1 MNPCVNGLK
10 QSELPGLLASS
21 SMDIIKGKIF
31 LICLLLI
38 FQFSCICITTSA
50 DSDDAL
56 NSSDPTEIV
65 NVLNQHISQ
74 LGKLDELVKNLTE
87 LVTRLESRVLESR
100 TEISSL
106 DDKFVHADRPTSDS
120 KKHSENGF
128 VDEGSVRD
136 NKVEPLGAVSVTRH
150 SLFWSERFQF
160 VSAVKLDTKAT
171 SLNVLPFKDV
181 EGLSKYIAV
190 GDDLGNFYIFTRYGE
205 VMLQFNTL
213 TNSRIT
219 SILSYFSVYR
229 NESIVVTGHGNGVI
243 LVHKV
248 WEIPNGDES
257 SLLERQTVHK
267 LDQQIGSAIS
277 ILEIHHVGRTR
288 YIVSIDVSGTIK
300 VFKDGGSVIGTI
312 VPNNRPLAFLKQ
324 KLLFLTETGAGSLD
338 LRTMKLREA
347 PCEGFNGSYAL
358 NYVFDASDRGKAY
371 GFTSGGEL
379 VHLLIYG
386 DSMNFK
392 CRVRSKKKF
401 DVDHGPLAFEAIK
414 GYFLIVSQEKVFVY
428 NVSSQLYVR
437 AGLPRL
443 VFSAG
448 LDEIIASF
456 LNYRAMGRLDSKND
470 EAIPLIASD
479 HEKLVILSLGSGY
492 IGMYRS
498 NLPVT
503 KGEFSTMLWST
514 PVLFFILF
522 LFVAWH
528 FFANK
533 KEALTSWGPDD
544 PFTNGAA
551 SGQGERSF
559 GDPTSRN
566 HDIMD
571 LRGGGGSNNGGG
583 GNGGGGGIRGPPRRY
598 GSPTRYVGSAGNS
611 FRPTSIDTNS
621 RPASVDPD
629 FRGSELKFRGSNMES
644 SGFGKR
650 REGLFGNSQVVDD
663 HGS

>member
-1 MNPCVNGLK
+1 M
-10 QSELPGLLASS
+10 ET
-21 SMDIIKGKIF
+21 KGKCFIF
-31 LICLLLI
+31 LLLI
-38 FQFSCICITTSA
+38 YQFSTISYATCTDTI
-50 DSDDAL
+50 
-56 NSSDPTEIV
+56 DPTEIIK
-65 NVLNQHISQ
+65 VLNQHISQ

-87 LVTRLESRVLESR
+87 LVTKLESRGLE
-100 TEISSL
+100 L
-106 DDKFVHADRPTSDS
+106 DSPRVS
-120 KKHSENGF
+120 KDIEKPVVDTNKP
-128 VDEGSVRD
+128 DEGGDVSDGDIIVKGS
-136 NKVEPLGAVSVTRH
+136 NKVEQFGAVSVTKH

-190 GDDLGNFYIFTRYGE
+190 GDDLGNFYVFTRYGE
-205 VMLQFNTL
+205 VMLQFDTK
-213 TNSRIT
+213 TDSPIM
-219 SILSYFSVYR
+219 SMLSYLSVFR
-229 NESIVVTGHGNGVI
+229 NESVVVTGHGNGVI

-248 WEIPNGDES
+248 WEVPNGDELS
-257 SLLERQTVHK
+257 SVERATVRK
-267 LDQQIGSAIS
+267 LDQEIGSAIR

-288 YIVSIDVSGTIK
+288 YIVSIDVGGKIK
-300 VFKDGGSVIGTI
+300 VFKEGGSVIGTI
-312 VPNNRPLAFLKQ
+312 VPGSRPLAFLKQ
-324 KLLFLTETGAGSLD
+324 KLLFLTATGAGSLD

-347 PCEGFNGSYAL
+347 PCEGLNGSYAL

-392 CRVRSKKKF
+392 CRVRSKKKV

-456 LNYRAMGRLDSKND
+456 LNYRALGRLDSRKD
-470 EAIPLIASD
+470 GVIPLIASD
-479 HEKLVILSLGSGY
+479 HEKLVILSLGTGY

-503 KGEFSTMLWST
+503 KGEFNTMLWST

-533 KEALTSWGPDD
+533 KDALTSWGPDD
-544 PFTNGAA
+544 PFTSGAP
-551 SGQGERSF
+551 SGPAERSF

-566 HDIMD
+566 HDMMD
-571 LRGGGGSNNGGG
+571 LRGGAGPGGANNVGSSAGSS
-583 GNGGGGGIRGPPRRY
+583 IRGPPRRY
-598 GSPTRYVGSAGNS
+598 GSPTRYTGPGGSS
-611 FRPTSIDTNS
+611 FRPTSIDPNS

-629 FRGSELKFRGSNMES
+629 YRGSELKYRGSNIES
-644 SGFGKR
+644 SGFTQR
-650 REGLFGNSQVVDD
+650 RESLFVNSQVVDD

>member
-1 MNPCVNGLK
+1 MGT
-10 QSELPGLLASS
+10 
-21 SMDIIKGKIF
+21 KGKCFCIY
-31 LICLLLI
+31 LLLI
-38 FQFSCICITTSA
+38 FRSFSICNTTST
-50 DSDDAL
+50 DTDNPSDL
-56 NSSDPTEIV
+56 SDPTEIV
-65 NVLNQHISQ
+65 NVLHQHISQ
-74 LGKLDELVKNLTE
+74 LGKLDELVKSLSE
-87 LVTRLESRVLESR
+87 LVTRLESRVLESP
-100 TEISSL
+100 TEIRRSSN
-106 DDKFVHADRPTSDS
+106 DKFIQEEELRSDS
-120 KKHSENGF
+120 KNIDEENSF
-128 VDEGSVRD
+128 VDESTSVRD
-136 NKVEPLGAVSVTRH
+136 NRVERLGAVSVTKH

-171 SLNVLPFKDV
+171 SLNVLPFKDL

-190 GDDLGNFYIFTRYGE
+190 GDDLGNFYVFTRYGE

-213 TNSRIT
+213 TNSPIT
-219 SILSYFSVYR
+219 AILSYLSVFR
-229 NESIVVTGHGNGVI
+229 NETIVVTGHGNGVI
-243 LVHKV
+243 LVHRV
-248 WEIPNGDES
+248 WEIPTGDES
-257 SLLERQTVHK
+257 NLLERETIHK
-267 LDQQIGSAIS
+267 LDQELGSAIS
-277 ILEIHHVGRTR
+277 IMEIHHVGRTR
-288 YIVSIDVSGTIK
+288 YTVAIDIGGTIK
-300 VFKDGGSVIGTI
+300 VFKEGGSVIGTI
-312 VPNNRPLAFLKQ
+312 VPSSRPLAFLKQ

-401 DVDHGPLAFEAIK
+401 DIDHGPLSFEAIK

-456 LNYRAMGRLDSKND
+456 LNYRAIGRSIDGKKD
-470 EAIPLIASD
+470 EIVPLIASD
-479 HEKLVILSLGSGY
+479 HDKLVILSLGSGY

-503 KGEFSTMLWST
+503 KGEFNTMLWST

-533 KEALTSWGPDD
+533 KEALTSWGTDD
-544 PFTNGAA
+544 PFVNGAPP
-551 SGQGERSF
+551 GPGERSF

-566 HDIMD
+566 HDMMD
-571 LRGGGGSNNGGG
+571 LRGGGSGGGSGGGGG
-583 GNGGGGGIRGPPRRY
+583 GNGGGGGMRGPPPRRY
-598 GSPTRYVGSAGNS
+598 GEYVGPGGNS
-611 FRPTSIDTNS
+611 FRPTSIDPNP

-629 FRGSELKFRGSNMES
+629 FRGSELKYRGANMES

-650 REGLFGNSQVVDD
+650 REGLFVNNQVVDD

>member
-1 MNPCVNGLK
+1 MAITGK
-10 QSELPGLLASS
+10 FSF
-21 SMDIIKGKIF
+21 IIS
-31 LICLLLI
+31 LLLI
-38 FQFSCICITTSA
+38 FSFSYVST
-50 DSDDAL
+50 DSDDV
-56 NSSDPTEIV
+56 SDPTQIAKL
-65 NVLNQHISQ
+65 LNQHISQ

-87 LVTRLESRVLESR
+87 LVTRLESRVSESP
-100 TEISSL
+100 TEIRSL
-106 DDKFVHADRPTSDS
+106 NDNSVHEDKSVTDSD
-120 KKHSENGF
+120 ENG
-128 VDEGSVRD
+128 VVSEVSVTDAVR
-136 NKVEPLGAVSVTRH
+136 VERLGAVSVTKH

-160 VSAVKLDTKAT
+160 VSAVKLDTKPT

-181 EGLSKYIAV
+181 DKLSKYIAV
-190 GDDLGNFYIFTRYGE
+190 GDDLGNLYIFTRYGE
-205 VMLQFNTL
+205 VMLQFDTL
-213 TNSRIT
+213 TSSPIT
-219 SILSYFSVYR
+219 SMLSYLSAFR
-229 NESIVVTGHGNGVI
+229 NESIVVTGHENGVI

-257 SLLERQTVHK
+257 SSVLRETVHK
-267 LDQQIGSAIS
+267 LDQNIGSGIS

-288 YIVSIDVSGTIK
+288 YIVSIDVSGTIRVLK
-300 VFKDGGSVIGTI
+300 EGGSVIGTI
-312 VPNNRPLAFLKQ
+312 VPSNRPIAFLKQ

-347 PCEGFNGSYAL
+347 ACEGFNGSYAL

-428 NVSSQLYVR
+428 NVSSQLYAR

-448 LDEIIASF
+448 LDEIVASF
-456 LNYRAMGRLDSKND
+456 LNYQAMGRLNSRKA

-479 HEKLVILSLGSGY
+479 HEKLVVLSLRSGY
-492 IGMYRS
+492 IGMYHS

-503 KGEFSTMLWST
+503 KGEFNTMLWST

-544 PFTNGAA
+544 PFANAPPAA
-551 SGQGERSF
+551 PGERSF
-559 GDPTSRN
+559 GDP
-566 HDIMD
+566 IMD
-571 LRGGGGSNNGGG
+571 MRSGGP
-583 GNGGGGGIRGPPRRY
+583 GGGGGGTGAGMRGMPRRY
-598 GSPTRYVGSAGNS
+598 GSPTRFPGPGANS
-611 FRPTSIDTNS
+611 FRPSGIDSNP
-621 RPASVDPD
+621 RPGSVEPD
-629 FRGSELKFRGSNMES
+629 FIGSELKYRGQSMET

-650 REGLFGNSQVVDD
+650 REGLFVNSQVVED

>member
-1 MNPCVNGLK
+1 
-10 QSELPGLLASS
+10 
-21 SMDIIKGKIF
+21 MDTKGKFFCIYF
-31 LICLLLI
+31 LLI
-38 FQFSCICITTSA
+38 FHFFCICNTTSTE
-50 DSDDAL
+50 SDNPSDL
-56 NSSDPTEIV
+56 SDPSHPTELV
-65 NVLNQHISQ
+65 NVLHQHISQ
-74 LGKLDELVKNLTE
+74 LGKLEELVKNLSE
-87 LVTRLESRVLESR
+87 LVTRLESRVSESPI
-100 TEISSL
+100 EIRSSNDKFIHEEKLRFDSEKVHENGIVDESSL
-106 DDKFVHADRPTSDS
+106 
-120 KKHSENGF
+120 
-128 VDEGSVRD
+128 RD
-136 NKVEPLGAVSVTRH
+136 NRVERLGAVSVTKH

-181 EGLSKYIAV
+181 EGFSKYIAV
-190 GDDLGNFYIFTRYGE
+190 GDDLGNFYVFTRYGD

-213 TNSRIT
+213 TNSPIT
-219 SILSYFSVYR
+219 AMLSYLSVFR

-243 LVHKV
+243 LVHRV
-248 WEIPNGDES
+248 WEIPTSDES
-257 SLLERQTVHK
+257 NLLERETIHK
-267 LDQQIGSAIS
+267 LDQDLGSPIS
-277 ILEIHHVGRTR
+277 IMEIHHVGRTR
-288 YIVSIDVSGTIK
+288 YTVAIDTGGTIK
-300 VFKDGGSVIGTI
+300 VFKEGGSVIGTV
-312 VPNNRPLAFLKQ
+312 VPTSRPLAFLKQ

-401 DVDHGPLAFEAIK
+401 NIDHGPLSFEAIK

-456 LNYRAMGRLDSKND
+456 LNYRAIGRTIDDEKN
-470 EAIPLIASD
+470 EIVPLIASD
-479 HEKLVILSLGSGY
+479 HDKLVILSLGSGY

-503 KGEFSTMLWST
+503 KGEFNTMLWST

-544 PFTNGAA
+544 PFTTNGAPT
-551 SGQGERSF
+551 GPTERSF
-559 GDPTSRN
+559 GDPSSRN

-571 LRGGGGSNNGGG
+571 LRGGGGGGG
-583 GNGGGGGIRGPPRRY
+583 GGGVSGSNGGGGIRGPPRRY
-598 GSPTRYVGSAGNS
+598 GSPTRYVGPAGNS
-611 FRPTSIDTNS
+611 FRPSSIDPNS
-621 RPASVDPD
+621 RPAGVDPD
-629 FRGSELKFRGSNMES
+629 FRGSELKYRGGNMEN

-650 REGLFGNSQVVDD
+650 REGLFVNNQGVDE

>member
-1 MNPCVNGLK
+1 MGT
-10 QSELPGLLASS
+10 
-21 SMDIIKGKIF
+21 KGKCFCIY
-31 LICLLLI
+31 LLLI
-38 FQFSCICITTSA
+38 FRSFSICSTTST
-50 DSDDAL
+50 DTDNPSDL
-56 NSSDPTEIV
+56 SDPTEIV
-65 NVLNQHISQ
+65 NVLHQHISQ
-74 LGKLDELVKNLTE
+74 LGKLDELVKSLSE
-87 LVTRLESRVLESR
+87 LVTRLESRVLESP
-100 TEISSL
+100 TEIRRSSN
-106 DDKFVHADRPTSDS
+106 DKFIQEEELRSDS
-120 KKHSENGF
+120 KKIDEENSF
-128 VDEGSVRD
+128 VDESTSVRD
-136 NKVEPLGAVSVTRH
+136 NRVERLGAVSVTKH

-171 SLNVLPFKDV
+171 SLNVLPFKDL

-190 GDDLGNFYIFTRYGE
+190 GDDLGNFYVFTRYGE

-213 TNSRIT
+213 TNSPIT
-219 SILSYFSVYR
+219 AILSYLSVFR
-229 NESIVVTGHGNGVI
+229 NETIVVTGHGNGVI
-243 LVHKV
+243 LVHRV
-248 WEIPNGDES
+248 WEIPTSDES
-257 SLLERQTVHK
+257 NLLERETLHK
-267 LDQQIGSAIS
+267 LDQELGSAIS
-277 ILEIHHVGRTR
+277 IMEIHHVGRTR
-288 YIVSIDVSGTIK
+288 YTVAIDIGGTIK
-300 VFKDGGSVIGTI
+300 VFKEGGSVIGTI
-312 VPNNRPLAFLKQ
+312 VPSSRPLAFLKQ

-401 DVDHGPLAFEAIK
+401 DIDHGPLSFEAIK

-456 LNYRAMGRLDSKND
+456 LNYRAIGRSIDGKKD
-470 EAIPLIASD
+470 EIVPLIASD
-479 HEKLVILSLGSGY
+479 HDKLVILSLGSGY

-503 KGEFSTMLWST
+503 KGEFNTMLWST

-544 PFTNGAA
+544 PFVNGAPP
-551 SGQGERSF
+551 GPGERSF
-559 GDPTSRN
+559 GDTTSRN
-566 HDIMD
+566 HDMMER
-571 LRGGGGSNNGGG
+571 RGGGGGGG
-583 GNGGGGGIRGPPRRY
+583 GGGGSGNGGGGGGGMRGPPPRRY
-598 GSPTRYVGSAGNS
+598 GDYVGPGGNS
-611 FRPTSIDTNS
+611 FRPTSIDPNP

-629 FRGSELKFRGSNMES
+629 FRGSELKYRGGNMES

-650 REGLFGNSQVVDD
+650 REGLFVNNQVGDD

>member
-1 MNPCVNGLK
+1 
-10 QSELPGLLASS
+10 
-21 SMDIIKGKIF
+21 MDTKGKCFFIY
-31 LICLLLI
+31 LLLI
-38 FQFSCICITTSA
+38 FQFFSICNTTSTDTD
-50 DSDDAL
+50 DSSDM
-56 NSSDPTEIV
+56 SDPTEIV
-65 NVLNQHISQ
+65 NVLHQHISQ
-74 LGKLDELVKNLTE
+74 LGKLEELVKNLSE
-87 LVTRLESRVLESR
+87 LVTRLESRVLEPSIEVR
-100 TEISSL
+100 SSN
-106 DDKFVHADRPTSDS
+106 DKFLHDEVLRSDS
-120 KKHSENGF
+120 KTPDENGF
-128 VDEGSVRD
+128 PDEGSVRD
-136 NKVEPLGAVSVTRH
+136 NRVERLGAVSVTKH

-171 SLNVLPFKDV
+171 SLNVLPFKDL

-190 GDDLGNFYIFTRYGE
+190 GDDLGNFYVFTRYGE

-213 TNSRIT
+213 TNSPIT
-219 SILSYFSVYR
+219 AMLSYLSVFR
-229 NESIVVTGHGNGVI
+229 NETIVVTGHGNGVI
-243 LVHKV
+243 LVHRI

-257 SLLERQTVHK
+257 NLLERETSHK
-267 LDQQIGSAIS
+267 LDQELGSSIS
-277 ILEIHHVGRTR
+277 IMEIHHIGRTR
-288 YIVSIDVSGTIK
+288 YTVAIDIGGTIK
-300 VFKDGGSVIGTI
+300 VFKEGGSVIGTI
-312 VPNNRPLAFLKQ
+312 VPTSRPLAFLKQ

-456 LNYRAMGRLDSKND
+456 LNYRASGRSIDGRKD
-470 EAIPLIASD
+470 EIVPLIASD
-479 HEKLVILSLGSGY
+479 HDKLVILSLGSGY

-503 KGEFSTMLWST
+503 KGEFNTMLWST

-544 PFTNGAA
+544 PFTNGVTAPT
-551 SGQGERSF
+551 GPGERSF

-566 HDIMD
+566 HDIME
-571 LRGGGGSNNGGG
+571 LRGGAAGGGGGGG
-583 GNGGGGGIRGPPRRY
+583 GNGGGGGGGMRGPPRRY
-598 GSPTRYVGSAGNS
+598 GSPTRYVGPAGNS
-611 FRPTSIDTNS
+611 FRPGSIDPNP
-621 RPASVDPD
+621 RPGSVDPPD
-629 FRGSELKFRGSNMES
+629 FRGSELKYRGANMES

-650 REGLFGNSQVVDD
+650 REGLFVNNQVVDD

>member
-1 MNPCVNGLK
+1 
-10 QSELPGLLASS
+10 
-21 SMDIIKGKIF
+21 MDTKGKCFFIY
-31 LICLLLI
+31 LLLI
-38 FQFSCICITTSA
+38 FQFFSICNTTSTDTD
-50 DSDDAL
+50 DSSDM
-56 NSSDPTEIV
+56 SDPTEIV
-65 NVLNQHISQ
+65 NVLHQHISQ
-74 LGKLDELVKNLTE
+74 LGKLEELVKNLSE
-87 LVTRLESRVLESR
+87 LVTRLESRVLEPPIEVR
-100 TEISSL
+100 SSN
-106 DDKFVHADRPTSDS
+106 DKFLHDEALRSDS
-120 KKHSENGF
+120 KTPDENGF
-128 VDEGSVRD
+128 PDEGSVRD
-136 NKVEPLGAVSVTRH
+136 NRVERLGAVSVTKH

-171 SLNVLPFKDV
+171 SLNVLPFKDL

-190 GDDLGNFYIFTRYGE
+190 GDDLGNFYVFTRYGE

-213 TNSRIT
+213 TNSPIT
-219 SILSYFSVYR
+219 AMLSYLSVFR
-229 NESIVVTGHGNGVI
+229 NETIVVTGHGNGVI
-243 LVHKV
+243 LVHRI

-257 SLLERQTVHK
+257 NLLERETSHK
-267 LDQQIGSAIS
+267 LDQELGSAIS
-277 ILEIHHVGRTR
+277 IMEIHHIGRTR
-288 YIVSIDVSGTIK
+288 YTVAIDIGGTIK
-300 VFKDGGSVIGTI
+300 VFKEGGSVIGTI
-312 VPNNRPLAFLKQ
+312 VPTSRPLAFLKQ

-401 DVDHGPLAFEAIK
+401 DVDHGPLSFEAIK
-414 GYFLIVSQEKVFVY
+414 GYFLIVSREKVFVY

-456 LNYRAMGRLDSKND
+456 LNYRASGRSIDGRKD
-470 EAIPLIASD
+470 EIVPLIASD
-479 HEKLVILSLGSGY
+479 HDKLVILSLGSGY

-503 KGEFSTMLWST
+503 KGEFNTMLWST

-544 PFTNGAA
+544 PFTNGVAA
-551 SGQGERSF
+551 PAGPGERSF

-566 HDIMD
+566 HDIME
-571 LRGGGGSNNGGG
+571 RRGGAGGGGGGA
-583 GNGGGGGIRGPPRRY
+583 GNGGGGSGGMRGPPRMY
-598 GSPTRYVGSAGNS
+598 GSSTQYVGPAGNS
-611 FRPTSIDTNS
+611 FRPGSIDPNP
-621 RPASVDPD
+621 RPGSVDPPD
-629 FRGSELKFRGSNMES
+629 FRGSELKYRGANMES

-650 REGLFGNSQVVDD
+650 REGLFVNNQVVDD

>member
-1 MNPCVNGLK
+1 
-10 QSELPGLLASS
+10 
-21 SMDIIKGKIF
+21 MDTKGKCFFIY
-31 LICLLLI
+31 LLLI
-38 FQFSCICITTSA
+38 FQFFSICNTTSTDTD
-50 DSDDAL
+50 DSSDM
-56 NSSDPTEIV
+56 SDPTEIV
-65 NVLNQHISQ
+65 NVLHQHISQ
-74 LGKLDELVKNLTE
+74 LGKLEELVKNLSE
-87 LVTRLESRVLESR
+87 LVTRLESRVLEPP
-100 TEISSL
+100 TEIRSSN
-106 DDKFVHADRPTSDS
+106 DKFLHDEVLRSDS
-120 KKHSENGF
+120 KTPDENGF
-128 VDEGSVRD
+128 PDEGSVRD
-136 NKVEPLGAVSVTRH
+136 NRVERLGAVSVTKH

-171 SLNVLPFKDV
+171 SLNVLPFKDL

-190 GDDLGNFYIFTRYGE
+190 GDDLGNFYVFTRYGE

-213 TNSRIT
+213 TNSPIT
-219 SILSYFSVYR
+219 AMLSYLSVFR
-229 NESIVVTGHGNGVI
+229 NETIVVTGHGNGVI
-243 LVHKV
+243 LVHRI

-257 SLLERQTVHK
+257 NLLERETSHK
-267 LDQQIGSAIS
+267 LDQELGSAIS
-277 ILEIHHVGRTR
+277 IMEIHHIGRTR
-288 YIVSIDVSGTIK
+288 YTVAIDIGGTIK
-300 VFKDGGSVIGTI
+300 VFKEGGSVIGTI
-312 VPNNRPLAFLKQ
+312 VPTSRPLAFLKQ

-456 LNYRAMGRLDSKND
+456 LNYRASGRSIDGRKD
-470 EAIPLIASD
+470 EIVPLIASD
-479 HEKLVILSLGSGY
+479 HDKLVILSLGSGY

-503 KGEFSTMLWST
+503 KGEFNTMLWST

-544 PFTNGAA
+544 PFTNGVAA
-551 SGQGERSF
+551 PAGPGERSF

-566 HDIMD
+566 HDIME
-571 LRGGGGSNNGGG
+571 LRGGAGGGGGGGG
-583 GNGGGGGIRGPPRRY
+583 GNGGGGGGGMRGPPRRY
-598 GSPTRYVGSAGNS
+598 GSPTRYGGPAGNS
-611 FRPTSIDTNS
+611 FRPGSIDPNQ
-621 RPASVDPD
+621 RPGSVDPPD
-629 FRGSELKFRGSNMES
+629 FRGSELKYRGANMES

-650 REGLFGNSQVVDD
+650 REGLFVNNQVVDD

>member
-1 MNPCVNGLK
+1 MGT
-10 QSELPGLLASS
+10 
-21 SMDIIKGKIF
+21 KGKCFCIY
-31 LICLLLI
+31 LLLI
-38 FQFSCICITTSA
+38 FRSFSICNTTST
-50 DSDDAL
+50 DTDNPSDL
-56 NSSDPTEIV
+56 SDPTEIV
-65 NVLNQHISQ
+65 NVLHQHISQ
-74 LGKLDELVKNLTE
+74 LGKLDELVKSLSE
-87 LVTRLESRVLESR
+87 LVARLESRVLESP
-100 TEISSL
+100 TEIRRSSN
-106 DDKFVHADRPTSDS
+106 DKFIQEEELRSDS
-120 KKHSENGF
+120 KKIDEENSF
-128 VDEGSVRD
+128 VDESTSVRD
-136 NKVEPLGAVSVTRH
+136 NRVERLGAVSVTKH

-171 SLNVLPFKDV
+171 SLNVLPFKDL

-190 GDDLGNFYIFTRYGE
+190 GDDLGNFYVFTRYGE

-213 TNSRIT
+213 TNSPIT
-219 SILSYFSVYR
+219 AILSYLSVFR
-229 NESIVVTGHGNGVI
+229 NETIVVTGHGNGVI
-243 LVHKV
+243 LVHRV
-248 WEIPNGDES
+248 WEIPTGDES
-257 SLLERQTVHK
+257 NLLERETIHK
-267 LDQQIGSAIS
+267 LDQELGSAIS
-277 ILEIHHVGRTR
+277 IMEIHHVGRTR
-288 YIVSIDVSGTIK
+288 YTVAIDIGGTIK
-300 VFKDGGSVIGTI
+300 VFKEGGSVIGTI
-312 VPNNRPLAFLKQ
+312 VPSSRPLAFLKQ

-401 DVDHGPLAFEAIK
+401 DIDRGPLSFEAIK

-456 LNYRAMGRLDSKND
+456 LNYRAIGRSIDGKKD
-470 EAIPLIASD
+470 EIVPLIASD
-479 HEKLVILSLGSGY
+479 HDKLVILSLGSGY

-503 KGEFSTMLWST
+503 KGEFNTMLWST

-533 KEALTSWGPDD
+533 KEALTSWGADD
-544 PFTNGAA
+544 PFVNGAPP
-551 SGQGERSF
+551 GPGERSF

-566 HDIMD
+566 HDMMD
-571 LRGGGGSNNGGG
+571 LRGGGGGGGGGGSGGGGG
-583 GNGGGGGIRGPPRRY
+583 GNGGGGGMRGPPPRRY
-598 GSPTRYVGSAGNS
+598 GEYVGPGGNS
-611 FRPTSIDTNS
+611 FRPTSIDPNP

-629 FRGSELKFRGSNMES
+629 FRGSELKYRGANMES

-650 REGLFGNSQVVDD
+650 REGLFVNNLSCG
-663 HGS
+663 

>member
-1 MNPCVNGLK
+1 MDNFKGKYFLIYFFLIFTFISN
-10 QSELPGLLASS
+10 ANSS
-21 SMDIIKGKIF
+21 SVDTTTITDPKVTIEHII
-31 LICLLLI
+31 
-38 FQFSCICITTSA
+38 
-50 DSDDAL
+50 
-56 NSSDPTEIV
+56 
-65 NVLNQHISQ
+65 NVLNKHVSQ
-74 LGKLDELVKNLTE
+74 LGQLDEVVKNLTE
-87 LVTRLESRVLESR
+87 LVTKLESRVLSPVVVPEFKESKFDSDEK
-100 TEISSL
+100 TPGLESK
-106 DDKFVHADRPTSDS
+106 DEKFVVDDESG
-120 KKHSENGF
+120 EN
-128 VDEGSVRD
+128 
-136 NKVEPLGAVSVTRH
+136 KQLGAVSVTKH

-160 VSAVKLDTKAT
+160 VSAVKLETKAT
-171 SLNVLPFKDV
+171 FLNVLPFKDV

-190 GDDLGNFYIFTRYGE
+190 GDDVGKVYVFTRYGE
-205 VMLQFNTL
+205 VMLQFDTR
-213 TNSRIT
+213 TSSPVT
-219 SILSYFSVYR
+219 SILSYFSVFR
-229 NESIVVTGHGNGVI
+229 NESVVVTGHGNGVI

-248 WEIPNGDES
+248 WEIPNGDELN
-257 SLLERQTVHK
+257 LLERETVLK
-267 LDQQIGSAIS
+267 LDPEVGSSPIS
-277 ILEIHHVGRTR
+277 ILELHHIGRVK
-288 YIVSIDVSGTIK
+288 YIVSIDVDGKIK
-300 VFKDGGSVIGTI
+300 VFKEGGTVKGTL
-312 VPNNRPLAFLKQ
+312 VPSSRPLAFLKQ

-338 LRTMKLREA
+338 LRAMKLREA

-358 NYVFDASDRGKAY
+358 NYIFDASDRGKAY

-401 DVDHGPLAFEAIK
+401 DIDHGPLAFEAIK

-456 LNYRAMGRLDSKND
+456 LNYRALGRLNAKKDD
-470 EAIPLIASD
+470 LIPLIASD
-479 HEKLVILSLGSGY
+479 HEKLVILSLGNGY

-503 KGEFSTMLWST
+503 KGEFNTMLWST

-544 PFTNGAA
+544 PFTNGAP
-551 SGQGERSF
+551 SGTSSGPGERSF
-559 GDPTSRN
+559 GDSTSRN

-571 LRGGGGSNNGGG
+571 LRGGSGGSAGGG
-583 GNGGGGGIRGPPRRY
+583 VGSGSNGSGGGLRGPPRRY
-598 GSPTRYVGSAGNS
+598 GSPTRYTGPGGNS
-611 FRPTSIDTNS
+611 YRPTSIEQNP
-621 RPASVDPD
+621 RPTSVDPD
-629 FRGSELKFRGSNMES
+629 FRGSELKYRGSNIES
-644 SGFGKR
+644 SGFGQR
-650 REGLFGNSQVVDD
+650 RESLFVNSQVVDD

>member
-1 MNPCVNGLK
+1 
-10 QSELPGLLASS
+10 
-21 SMDIIKGKIF
+21 MDTKGKCFCIY
-31 LICLLLI
+31 LLLI
-38 FQFSCICITTSA
+38 FHLFSICNTTPT
-50 DSDDAL
+50 DTDDPSDL
-56 NSSDPTEIV
+56 PDPTEIV
-65 NVLNQHISQ
+65 NVLHQHISQ
-74 LGKLDELVKNLTE
+74 LGKLDELVKNLNE
-87 LVTRLESRVLESR
+87 LVARLESRVLESPIETR
-100 TEISSL
+100 SSN
-106 DDKFVHADRPTSDS
+106 DKFIHEEQLRSDS
-120 KKHSENGF
+120 KKITENEF
-128 VDEGSVRD
+128 VDESSVRD
-136 NKVEPLGAVSVTRH
+136 NRAERLGAVSVTKH

-171 SLNVLPFKDV
+171 SLNVLPFKDA

-190 GDDLGNFYIFTRYGE
+190 GDDLGNFYVFTRYGE
-205 VMLQFNTL
+205 VILQFNTL
-213 TNSRIT
+213 TNSPIT
-219 SILSYFSVYR
+219 AMLSYLSVFR
-229 NESIVVTGHGNGVI
+229 NESIVVTGHGNGAI
-243 LVHKV
+243 LVHRV

-257 SLLERQTVHK
+257 NLLEKETIHK
-267 LDQQIGSAIS
+267 LDQELGSAIS
-277 ILEIHHVGRTR
+277 IMEIHHVGRTR
-288 YIVSIDVSGTIK
+288 YTVAIDIGGTIK
-300 VFKDGGSVIGTI
+300 VFKEGGSVIGTI
-312 VPNNRPLAFLKQ
+312 VPSSRPLAFLKQ

-401 DVDHGPLAFEAIK
+401 DVDHGPLSFEAIK

-456 LNYRAMGRLDSKND
+456 LNYRAIGRSLDGKKD
-470 EAIPLIASD
+470 EVVPLIASD
-479 HEKLVILSLGSGY
+479 HDKLVILSLGSGY

-503 KGEFSTMLWST
+503 KGEFNTMLWST

-544 PFTNGAA
+544 PFTNGAPA
-551 SGQGERSF
+551 GHGERSF
-559 GDPTSRN
+559 GDPTSRT
-566 HDIMD
+566 HDLMD
-571 LRGGGGSNNGGG
+571 LRGGGSGGGGGG
-583 GNGGGGGIRGPPRRY
+583 GNGGGGIRVPPRRY
-598 GSPTRYVGSAGNS
+598 GSPTRYAGPVGNS
-611 FRPTSIDTNS
+611 FRPSSIDPNS
-621 RPASVDPD
+621 RPGSVDPD
-629 FRGSELKFRGSNMES
+629 FRGSELKYRGANMES

-650 REGLFGNSQVVDD
+650 REGLFVNNQVVDD

>member
-1 MNPCVNGLK
+1 
-10 QSELPGLLASS
+10 
-21 SMDIIKGKIF
+21 MDFFSHKGKCFCIY
-31 LICLLLI
+31 LLLI
-38 FQFSCICITTSA
+38 FHFSCISNTTST
-50 DSDDAL
+50 DTDDPSNLA
-56 NSSDPTEIV
+56 DPTEIV
-65 NVLNQHISQ
+65 NVLNQQISQ
-74 LGKLDELVKNLTE
+74 LGKLEELVKNLTD
-87 LVTRLESRVLESR
+87 LVTRLESRVLESS
-100 TEISSL
+100 TEIRSF
-106 DDKFVHADRPTSDS
+106 DDKFVHEETVTSDP
-120 KKHSENGF
+120 KKIDENGF

-136 NKVEPLGAVSVTRH
+136 DIRVDRLGAVSVTKH

-171 SLNVLPFKDV
+171 CLNVLPFKDL
-181 EGLSKYIAV
+181 EGLSKYITV
-190 GDDLGNFYIFTRYGE
+190 GDDLGNFYVFTRYGE

-213 TNSRIT
+213 TNSPIT
-219 SILSYFSVYR
+219 AMLSYISVFR

-243 LVHKV
+243 LVHRV

-257 SLLERQTVHK
+257 NLLERETIHK
-267 LDQQIGSAIS
+267 LDQELGSAIT

-288 YIVSIDVSGTIK
+288 FVVSIDIGGTIK
-300 VFKDGGSVIGTI
+300 VFKEGGYVIGTI
-312 VPNNRPLAFLKQ
+312 VPKSRPLAFLKQ

-401 DVDHGPLAFEAIK
+401 DVDRGPLAFEAIK

-448 LDEIIASF
+448 LDEIVASF
-456 LNYRAMGRLDSKND
+456 LNYRALGRMDAKKD
-470 EAIPLIASD
+470 EVIPLIASD
-479 HEKLVILSLGSGY
+479 HDKLVILSLGSGY

-503 KGEFSTMLWST
+503 KGEFNTMLWST

-544 PFTNGAA
+544 PFTQGAPPG
-551 SGQGERSF
+551 SGERSF

-571 LRGGGGSNNGGG
+571 LRGGGGGG
-583 GNGGGGGIRGPPRRY
+583 GNGGGIRGPPRRY
-598 GSPTRYVGSAGNS
+598 GSPTRYVGGPAANS
-611 FRPTSIDTNS
+611 FRPTSIDNNS
-621 RPASVDPD
+621 RPASVEPD
-629 FRGSELKFRGSNMES
+629 FRGSELKYRGSNIES

-650 REGLFGNSQVVDD
+650 REGLFVNSQVVDD